1 MTTTHFIWLGCGL
14 AEMAIGALLMVGL
27 IVSVYDAD
35 AVLVRFFGLDASKLG
50 PSRGGFW
57 YPTIA
62 GNSFAQAAVAF
73 GMHAYADLANGWEQV
88 NLALDM
94 SPKRVPLPKT
104 VTLWNSTRFVISFLW
119 LLKLVDG
126 MVFVH
131 GTDFLGWP
139 APALV
144 RSIVFIDSIY
154 SGVHYILPGFYSA
167 GLVGDSGT
175 RCHCPSP
182 RGRVLPAAIGRRH
195 PSPGE
200 HGGNFVHHHL
210 CISTFW
216 LSILIS
222 VGCGRFTNGMA
233 LP

>member
-1 MTTTHFIWLGCGL
+1 MVFFTLNARQKLATSTPDSRTPFTKLGHQLGDALTNAMSFSRSYSLVNIDSSLYMTTTHFIWLGCGL

-35 AVLVRFFGLDASKLG
+35 SVLIRFFGLDARKLG
-50 PSRGGFW
+50 PSRACFW

-88 NLALDM
+88 KLSLDT

-126 MVFVH
+126 MVLVH
-131 GTDFLGWP
+131 GTDFFGWP
-139 APALV
+139 APVLV
-144 RSIVFIDSIY
+144 RSLVFMKQY
-154 SGVHYILPGFYSA
+154 G
-167 GLVGDSGT
+167 
-175 RCHCPSP
+175 
-182 RGRVLPAAIGRRH
+182 
-195 PSPGE
+195 
-200 HGGNFVHHHL
+200 
-210 CISTFW
+210 
-216 LSILIS
+216 
-222 VGCGRFTNGMA
+222 
-233 LP
+233 